1 MNNLKRWFLIG
12 VTSGLVVLLLDGIL
26 MIAPALA
33 QGPGWMQRG
42 VGHGGMMGGY
52 GYNNAQPGGYG
63 PGGMRSTQGYTGTT
77 PYGYG
82 PGWMQRGVGPGGM
95 TLAPVLPNGRS
106 AGVGGYGPG
115 WGFQGGEDS
124 GYYGYG
130 CGGTGGGMALAP
142 VLPGGRS
149 AGVGRGGMMWNNNSP
164 FFQTEPLSLSEASEA
179 INTFL
184 TNLNDSNLELG
195 EVMIFDNHAYAE
207 IVEKDSG
214 IGAMEVLVD
223 PASRAVYP
231 EMGPNMMWNLKYG
244 MMAGYGGGYGM
255 MGRFGYN
262 TPGDVSAEMPVTP
275 TEAVEAAQN
284 YLNANFGE
292 KFEADEHVDPFYG
305 YYTLH
310 VKQAGETIGMLS
322 VNGFTKQVFLH
333 TWHGN
338 LVEMSGE

>member
-12 VTSGLVVLLLDGIL
+12 VTSGLVVLLLTGIL
-26 MIAPALA
+26 MIAPVLA
-33 QGPGWMQRG
+33 QGPGGMMGR
-42 VGHGGMMGGY
+42 GGMMGGY

-95 TLAPVLPNGRS
+95 M
-106 AGVGGYGPG
+106 GGYGPG

-130 CGGTGGGMALAP
+130 CGGTGGGM
-142 VLPGGRS
+142 
-149 AGVGRGGMMWNNNSP
+149 VGRGGMMWNNNSP

-184 TNLNDSNLELG
+184 TNLNDSNLELD

-207 IVEKDSG
+207 IVEKNSG

-244 MMAGYGGGYGM
+244 MMAGYGGM
-255 MGRFGYN
+255 VGRFGYN
-262 TPGDVSAEMPVTP
+262 APGDVSAEMPVTP

-284 YLNANFGE
+284 YLDANFGE

-338 LVEMSGE
+338 LLEMSGE